1 MTGSTL
7 DLLLLSVVV
16 AIVVVAPI
24 LLVFYADAHLAW
36 RRPERPGRRGR
47 HHRRDGSQ
55 ERPPLPLPGEN
66 PAAPQED
73 RLPATADSHD

>member
-16 AIVVVAPI
+16 IVLVAPI
-24 LLVFYADAHLAW
+24 LLVFYADAHPAR
-36 RRPERPGRRGR
+36 RRPERLGRRGR

-73 RLPATADSHD
+73 RLPAGSHD